1 MTFKDHQSISRDEAE
16 KIKSNAIA
24 FLQSL
29 ELAYKVHFPLSKLS
43 EVHQSFQMQNLIQQ
57 NPSVV
62 AALGASQDAVSQAL
76 DDMSTMCDYI
86 VLHFPQMEDGN
97 NFGVTVQMTAI
108 KQLQD
113 TTEALVKS
121 LDELSKYYSAR
132 ADAMDKLL
140 LSSQTATETQKEEN
154 DGKETK
160 TTVTK
165 ETKKSSGQQEFH
177 RLQAVYAID
186 TQYYALAK
194 KAFRTVKSAYVANVD
209 FLLKNQEKIEA
220 PKGREGRSNFSSMY

>member
-1 MTFKDHQSISRDEAE
+1 
-16 KIKSNAIA
+16 
-24 FLQSL
+24 
-29 ELAYKVHFPLSKLS
+29 
-43 EVHQSFQMQNLIQQ
+43 MQNLIQQ
-57 NPSVV
+57 NPSIV
-62 AALGASQDAVSQAL
+62 AALGAAQDAVSQAL
-76 DDMSTMCDYI
+76 DDMSTMIDYI

-154 DGKETK
+154 DGNDTK
-160 TTVTK
+160 TTITK

-177 RLQAVYAID
+177 RIQAVYAID

-209 FLLKNQEKIEA
+209 FLLKNQDKIEA
-220 PKGREGRSNFSSMY
+220 PKGLEGGSNFSSMY